1 MLFSMSWKFW
11 AGAKICKYLLL
22 DPGETW
28 KRRLFI
34 QILASSPRWSLEA
47 GLIPNELLIEKVR
60 ANKRSAPTSTTA
72 QIFGNLNFIKNS
84 SPNHQYISSNRI
96 WDDTLFWNYFMRLL
110 LRSIVLDNS
119 VHLQY
124 WQILSKIVAGV
135 NSHKK
140 LRKSQY
146 HSESVILPI
155 NNGLGSV
162 TLSQIQINKPEFADL
177 VALEYWIV
185 IWWKKKVFRDV

>member
-1 MLFSMSWKFW
+1 MPIYFRLPP
-11 AGAKICKYLLL
+11 LLL
-22 DPGETW
+22 RIFLVIW
-28 KRRLFI
+28 IFI
-34 QILASSPRWSLEA
+34 Q
-47 GLIPNELLIEKVR
+47 K
-60 ANKRSAPTSTTA
+60 
-72 QIFGNLNFIKNS
+72 S
-84 SPNHQYISSNRI
+84 SPNHKYISGNRI

-119 VHLQY
+119 AHLQY

-146 HSESVILPI
+146 HSESVILLI

-162 TLSQIQINKPEFADL
+162 TLSQIQINKPEFEHLMRKIKL
-177 VALEYWIV
+177 VIYPAGVYNNTRKIPWWGIWRRMFHAYRKWIC
-185 IWWKKKVFRDV
+185 IQKEA